1 MATGLIPMRRA
12 LTFLTAIL
20 LLAGSLAIG
29 ALAAD
34 LPFWRRAL
42 QLPLSADSLYLP
54 VATIGVQADPH
65 AAQAV
70 RVATSLPASTPAQAL
85 DAAVARARAAG
96 SRALLVM
103 QGGSLVLSHY
113 FGGDDQHSLLP
124 AGLIARPATAMA
136 VGLALADRSIESLDQ
151 PVAQYLPE
159 WDDEPRGRIT
169 LRQLLEDTSGL
180 ESGGAMPRLL
190 RHSPWS
196 EPRLLPAFATA
207 KGVRMVLGNDFA
219 STALRFDLEHEPG
232 GFHHAS
238 PANPQLAALIV
249 ERATRTPFEQYL
261 DERLWRALGNGPA
274 ELALDRRAGMPAAH
288 CCWRATAPD
297 MLALLNLLAVPGDAV
312 LPDGWAQEMSRA
324 SRVNAAS
331 GMQLTRGELSGQ
343 LVLGGSDD
351 DGSEFWVFPQRRL
364 AILNIVNPD
373 GRSDPGLPT
382 LLLRALDP
390 G

>member
-1 MATGLIPMRRA
+1 MADGPIPMRRA
-12 LTFLTAIL
+12 LTFLTAIV

-54 VATIGVQADPH
+54 VATIGKQADPH
-65 AAQAV
+65 AAHAAAP
-70 RVATSLPASTPAQAL
+70 VAGSAPSQAL
-85 DAAVARARAAG
+85 DAAIARAGAAG

-103 QGGSLVLSHY
+103 QGGRRVLAHY
-113 FGGDDQHSLLP
+113 FSRDDEHSLLP
-124 AGLIARPATAMA
+124 AGLIARPATAMT
-136 VGLALADRSIESLDQ
+136 VGLALADHSIGSLDQ
-151 PVAQYLPE
+151 PVAHYLPE

-180 ESGGAMPRLL
+180 ESGGAAPRLL
-190 RHSPWS
+190 RHSPWD
-196 EPRLLPAFATA
+196 EPGQLPAFAAA

-219 STALRFDLEHEPG
+219 STALRFALDHEPG
-232 GFHHAS
+232 GFYHAS

-249 ERATRTPFEQYL
+249 ERATQKPFEQYL
-261 DERLWRALGNGPA
+261 DEKLWHPLGNGPA
-274 ELALDRRAGMPAAH
+274 ELALDRRAGMPAVH

-297 MLALLNLLAVPGDAV
+297 MLAVLNLLAVPGATV
-312 LPDGWAQEMSRA
+312 LPEGWAHEMSLP

-331 GMQLTRGELSGQ
+331 GMQLTRGELAGL
-343 LVLGGSDD
+343 LVLSGSDD
-351 DGSEFWVFPQRRL
+351 DGSEFWVIPQRQL

-373 GRSDPGLPT
+373 GVSVPELPT
-382 LLLRALDP
+382 MLLRAFDP